1 MSADANSSTF
11 HAYARTLAPA
21 VRLWMLRVL
30 SPMGG
35 VRTLVRQCGSEDEVL
50 MALGIDPREF
60 DACSGPDARIAA
72 LAPVLRK
79 AWDDAE
85 GRDDRDEVDIDLA
98 VNVFRVG
105 ELVGLD
111 ELDRRLL
118 EFAVSLRQVS
128 LLETVTDLL
137 GQCSANQV
145 FARTASILQIPVHD
159 VQRALSPKSRL
170 AQSGLMTLDKDG
182 SRDLMNAFDL
192 LSRDFSSAMMRA
204 DVDMFDLL
212 RSRVGLAGTGTL
224 TLDDYVHLGRQV
236 ELIRTYL
243 SEAHQQHRTGVN
255 ILVYGPPGTGK
266 TEFAK
271 TLAAECKVHLFEVN
285 TVDSD
290 DDPIRGTERLNAF
303 RAGQRFLGG
312 QNAMILFDE
321 VDDVFETEGG
331 ALARLFGARAMHNK
345 HKGAIVKVLEGNPVP
360 TIWLTNDVGGIDPA
374 FIRRFDW
381 VLEMPVP
388 PRSVRERLIK
398 RHCGPLVVGS
408 AAHRLAESENLAPAV
423 LTRAAAVVSV
433 LKDKLDVNAASDTLV
448 GLVGSTLKAQGH
460 VPPRKQDVSRVADAY
475 DLSFINADTDL
486 DALVRG
492 IGGHGAARLLLFGV
506 PGTGKT
512 AFASHLAH
520 RIDKPLLV
528 RRASNLLSKWVGES
542 ERKIAG
548 VFEEAASSDSVLLI
562 DEIDSFLQER
572 GKAQASWEVSLV
584 NELLTQMESFGG
596 LLIATTNLLDSLD
609 SAALRRFDL
618 KVRFDALR
626 AEQAWDLLRRH
637 CALAGLPE
645 PAEDLY
651 APLQRMA
658 GVVTPGDFAMV
669 ARRSR
674 FQPLIDAAAW
684 IEALKSGCALKRSA
698 AAPIGFLSAIPRGT
712 NELNVA

>member
-1 MSADANSSTF
+1 MSADANPNTF
-11 HAYARTLAPA
+11 RFYGRTLAPA

-35 VRTLVRQCGSEDEVL
+35 VRNLVRQCGCEDEVL
-50 MALGIDPREF
+50 MALGIDPRGF
-60 DACSGPDARIAA
+60 DASPGPDERIAV
-72 LAPVLRK
+72 LTPMLRK
-79 AWDDAE
+79 LWDDAE

-118 EFAVSLRQVS
+118 EFAVSLRQVP

-137 GQCSANQV
+137 GRSSVNQV
-145 FARTASILQIPVHD
+145 LARTASILQAPIHD

-170 AQSGLMTLDKDG
+170 AQSGLMALDKDG
-182 SRDLMNAFDL
+182 SHDLMSSFDL
-192 LSRDFSSAMMRA
+192 LSRDFASAMVRA
-204 DVDMFDLL
+204 DVDLFDLL
-212 RSRVGLAGTGTL
+212 RSRVSVAEMGSL
-224 TLDDYVHLGRQV
+224 TLDDYGHLGPQV
-236 ELIRTYL
+236 ELIRAYL
-243 SEAHQQHRTGVN
+243 SKAHEQRRAGVN

-271 TLAAECKVHLFEVN
+271 TLAAAIKVPLFEVN

-312 QNAMILFDE
+312 QGAMILFDE
-321 VDDVFETEGG
+321 VDDVFETDGG
-331 ALARLFGARAMHNK
+331 SLARLFGMRAMHNK

-388 PRSVRERLIK
+388 PRSVRERLIQ
-398 RHCGPLVVGS
+398 RHCGALVVED
-408 AAHRLAESENLAPAV
+408 AARRLAETEHLAPAV
-423 LTRAAAVVSV
+423 LTRAAAVVGV
-433 LKDKLDVNAASDTLV
+433 LKDDLDASAASDTLV
-448 GLVGSTLKAQGH
+448 ELVGSTLKAQGH
-460 VPPRKQDVSRVADAY
+460 VLPRKYEASLVADAY
-475 DLSFINADTDL
+475 DLAFVNADADL

-492 IGGHGAARLLLFGV
+492 IGGYGAARLLLFGV

-512 AFASHLAH
+512 AFASHLAR

-637 CALAGLPE
+637 CALAGLTE
-645 PAEDLY
+645 PADDLY

-674 FQPLIDAAAW
+674 FQPLTDAAAW
-684 IEALKSGCALKRSA
+684 IEALKDECAIKPSA
-698 AAPIGFLSAIPRGT
+698 VRPIGFLSAIARR
-712 NELNVA
+712 A

>member
-1 MSADANSSTF
+1 MSANAIPRTF
-11 HAYARTLAPA
+11 RAYNRSLAPA

-60 DACSGPDARIAA
+60 DACPGPDERIAA
-72 LAPVLRK
+72 LTPVIRK

-98 VNVFRVG
+98 VNVSRVG

-118 EFAVSLRQVS
+118 EFAVSLRQVP
-128 LLETVTDLL
+128 LLEAVTDLL
-137 GQCSANQV
+137 GRSSANQV
-145 FARTASILQIPVHD
+145 IAKAASILQAPSLEVE
-159 VQRALSPKSRL
+159 RALSPKGRL

-182 SRDLMNAFDL
+182 SHDLMNAFGL
-192 LSRDFSSAMMRA
+192 LSRDFASAMMRS
-204 DVDMFDLL
+204 DVDLFDLL
-212 RSRVGLAGTGTL
+212 RSRVSVAAKGNL
-224 TLDDYVHLGRQV
+224 TLDDYAHLGPRI

-243 SEAHQQHRTGVN
+243 SRAHQQHRTGVN

-266 TEFAK
+266 TEFAR
-271 TLAAECKVHLFEVN
+271 TMAAAIKVPLFEVN

-303 RAGQRFLGG
+303 RAGQRFLCG
-312 QNAMILFDE
+312 QDAMILFDE

-331 ALARLFGARAMHNK
+331 SLARLFGMRAMHNK
-345 HKGAIVKVLEGNPVP
+345 HKGAIVKVLEVNPVP

-388 PRSVRERLIK
+388 PRSVRERLIQ
-398 RHCGPLVVGS
+398 RHCGALVVAS
-408 AAHRLAESENLAPAV
+408 AAHRLAESEHLAPAV

-433 LKDKLDVNAASDTLV
+433 LKDELDVSTTSDTLV

-460 VPPRKQDVSRVADAY
+460 EPLRRSDASRALDAY
-475 DLSFINADTDL
+475 DLAFVNADTNL
-486 DALVRG
+486 DALIRG
-492 IGGHGAARLLLFGV
+492 ICGHGAARLLLFGA

-512 AFASHLAH
+512 AFASHLA
-520 RIDKPLLV
+520 RGIDKPLLV
-528 RRASNLLSKWVGES
+528 RRASDLLSKWVGES

-548 VFEEAASSDSVLLI
+548 AFEEAAGTDSVLLI
-562 DEIDSFLQER
+562 DEIDSFLHER

-584 NELLTQMESFGG
+584 NELLTQMEAFGG
-596 LLIATTNLLDSLD
+596 LLVATTNFLEGLD

-626 AEQAWDLLRRH
+626 AEQAWELLRRH

-645 PAEDLY
+645 PTQDLY
-651 APLQRMA
+651 PAMQRMA
-658 GVVTPGDFAMV
+658 GIVAPGDFAAV

-674 FQPLIDAAAW
+674 FQTLADAGAW
-684 IEALKSGCALKRSA
+684 IEALRGECNLKPGV
-698 AAPIGFLSAIPRGT
+698 AAPIGFLSSIASC
-712 NELNVA
+712 A